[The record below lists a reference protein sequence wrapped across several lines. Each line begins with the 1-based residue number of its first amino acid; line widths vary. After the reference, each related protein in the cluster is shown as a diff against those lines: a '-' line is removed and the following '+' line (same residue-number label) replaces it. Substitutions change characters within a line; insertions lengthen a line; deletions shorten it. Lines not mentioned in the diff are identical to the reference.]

1 MSEQDAQD
9 TTRPRAELRRWPVRI
24 REARL
29 IRRAT
34 VTPRMLR
41 LTFGGPAMTGF
52 ESHIADEHVKLLFP
66 EPFDDTSR
74 IPVPDGD
81 RLRWPRPI
89 VPSRDYTV
97 RRHDP
102 ATGEVDIDVVAHEGG
117 VASTWAREAAIGST
131 IWMAGPPRG
140 VHVPDAFQ
148 WQALLGDETALPAI
162 ARRLAELPRDI
173 RGVVVI
179 EVADAAEEQPM
190 DMPEGFEVRWLHRD
204 GRPAGTTTLL
214 ADAAADIAIPA
225 GGGGVRVVRR
235 GAGDDPAAARLGAA
249 GRTRARRVRPDRLLA
264 TRRARQPAE
273 CRRRGARRRA
283 RAAPDGLSRR
293 GIGGGVG
300 QRPALCADLRQLRL
314 EVATRSCCRAAPAPA
329 SRRVP
334 SRSRSPGGRCPSSAG
349 HEFVRALGADPVPWW
364 ARCDVLG
371 SHKQAPVPVP
381 SHPDAASPGSP
392 LLGPGRPGRA
402 TAHVRKS
409 ASATTNDRTS
419 HPGHPG
425 APSAHIGQGDR

>member
-41 LTFGGPAMTGF
+41 LTFGGPAMAGF

-102 ATGEVDIDVVAHEGG
+102 AAGEVDIDVVAHEGG

-225 GGGGVRVVRR
+225 GGGAYVWYGGEQGMIRPLRAWVRR
-235 GAGDDPAAARLGAA
+235 AGLERGEFDLTGYWRLGERGNQPSAGDVVHAVAH
-249 GRTRARRVRPDRLLA
+249 
-264 TRRARQPAE
+264 
-273 CRRRGARRRA
+273 
-283 RAAPDGLSRR
+283 
-293 GIGGGVG
+293 
-300 QRPALCADLRQLRL
+300 ALHLTD
-314 EVATRSCCRAAPAPA
+314 
-329 SRRVP
+329 
-334 SRSRSPGGRCPSSAG
+334 
-349 HEFVRALGADPVPWW
+349 
-364 ARCDVLG
+364 
-371 SHKQAPVPVP
+371 
-381 SHPDAASPGSP
+381 
-392 LLGPGRPGRA
+392 
-402 TAHVRKS
+402 
-409 ASATTNDRTS
+409 
-419 HPGHPG
+419 
-425 APSAHIGQGDR
+425 